1 MSRID
6 EQMVNSIRVLSMD
19 MIEKANSGH
28 PGLPMGAAPMAFS
41 LWKNHLKFNPEHPT
55 WFNRD
60 RFVLSAGHGSAMLY
74 SLLHLFGYDLP
85 MSELKNFRQTGSKT
99 PGHPEFGHTVG
110 VDATTGPLG
119 QGFAMGVGM
128 AMAEAHLGA
137 KFNQPEFP
145 VVDHNTYV
153 LCGDGCL
160 MEGISYE
167 AASLAGHLKLGKL
180 VVLYDSNDI
189 SLDGDLNESFSE
201 DIELRFR
208 AAGWQTLRVDDG
220 NDLDALDAA
229 IHLAKTEKSRPTLIE
244 VKTVIGYGS
253 PGKAGKSAAHG
264 SPLGEKELKL
274 AKEAYD
280 WQMPP
285 FELPKTVENQKEFY
299 HSKGR
304 ASESSWLRTFNA
316 YKQKYPALAESLQQ
330 LMDDNLDTDW
340 NAELPVF
347 DENADKPVATREV
360 SGTVLQEL
368 EKKLPNLFGGAA
380 DLASSNKTH
389 LKASERFAPGNYAA
403 KNISFGVRE
412 FAMGAAVNG
421 MTLHGGVQAF
431 GATFFVFS
439 DYLRSA
445 IRSAALMGI
454 PSTFI
459 MTHDSIA
466 VGEDGPTHEPIEHLA
481 SFRAMPGLHVI
492 RPADGNETV
501 EAYRF
506 AFTQKEQ
513 PTMLV
518 LSRQNLPILPNSA
531 AKAKTGL
538 AKGAYILADSPLDKL
553 DIILLASGSEVH
565 LMTAVRDNLA
575 KKGFGA
581 RVVSMPSFDLF
592 DKQSTAY
599 KESILPKAV
608 KKRFAAEM
616 GASYGWHKYLGD
628 TGEILAIDSFG
639 MSGPGDELA
648 ERFGFTVENLTELAL
663 KQL

>member
-253 PGKAGKSAAHG
+253 PGKAGNRRLTDPHLVKRNS
-264 SPLGEKELKL
+264 
-274 AKEAYD
+274 
-280 WQMPP
+280 
-285 FELPKTVENQKEFY
+285 
-299 HSKGR
+299 
-304 ASESSWLRTFNA
+304 
-316 YKQKYPALAESLQQ
+316 SLQ
-330 LMDDNLDTDW
+330 
-340 NAELPVF
+340 
-347 DENADKPVATREV
+347 
-360 SGTVLQEL
+360 
-368 EKKLPNLFGGAA
+368 KKLTTGKCHLLNYRKPSKTKKNFIIPKVARVKAA
-380 DLASSNKTH
+380 GSGHSMLTN
-389 LKASERFAPGNYAA
+389 
-403 KNISFGVRE
+403 KNIQ
-412 FAMGAAVNG
+412 
-421 MTLHGGVQAF
+421 H
-431 GATFFVFS
+431 
-439 DYLRSA
+439 
-445 IRSAALMGI
+445 
-454 PSTFI
+454 
-459 MTHDSIA
+459 
-466 VGEDGPTHEPIEHLA
+466 
-481 SFRAMPGLHVI
+481 
-492 RPADGNETV
+492 
-501 EAYRF
+501 
-506 AFTQKEQ
+506 
-513 PTMLV
+513 
-518 LSRQNLPILPNSA
+518 
-531 AKAKTGL
+531 
-538 AKGAYILADSPLDKL
+538 
-553 DIILLASGSEVH
+553 
-565 LMTAVRDNLA
+565 
-575 KKGFGA
+575 
-581 RVVSMPSFDLF
+581 
-592 DKQSTAY
+592 
-599 KESILPKAV
+599 
-608 KKRFAAEM
+608 
-616 GASYGWHKYLGD
+616 
-628 TGEILAIDSFG
+628 
-639 MSGPGDELA
+639 
-648 ERFGFTVENLTELAL
+648 
-663 KQL
+663 